1 MISLCHYS
9 SHSKELR
16 YETNAKWNPQS
27 HEISPVAQSLM
38 FCGKG
43 AHIISKTESTLSSF

>member
-9 SHSKELR
+9 PRSKELR

-27 HEISPVAQSLM
+27 HEISPVAWGLI
-38 FCGKG
+38 FCRKG